1 MTTILIDGVAVE
13 TERLVCDPLPEKSTV
28 PIVLR
33 FRQPAPEVRP
43 LKPVG
48 PIVFPLG
55 RVFYRGEFRQV
66 ASVNDPDGG
75 VDYTYVSEGPVAE
88 HEMHLWERPLELM
101 LRWRPA
107 SVRKGRRRTD
117 ESPP

>member
-13 TERLVCDPLPEKSTV
+13 AEQVVCDPLPEKSTV

-33 FRQPAPEVRP
+33 FHLPVAEVRT

-55 RVFYRGEFRQV
+55 TAFYRGEFRQV
-66 ASVNDPDGG
+66 ARVNRPDGG
-75 VDYTYVSEGPVAE
+75 VDYTYVS
-88 HEMHLWERPLELM
+88 
-101 LRWRPA
+101 
-107 SVRKGRRRTD
+107 KGA
-117 ESPP
+117 